1 MIFIIYNKSSIIFN
15 SYNYNFIIN
24 QMPELINE
32 KQILEGNNV
41 VEYQLKNFSLKMN
54 KAIKED
60 IKKLADLCGQSAFE
74 GLLLDYQ

>member
-1 MIFIIYNKSSIIFN
+1 
-15 SYNYNFIIN
+15 
-24 QMPELINE
+24 MPELINE

>member
-1 MIFIIYNKSSIIFN
+1 
-15 SYNYNFIIN
+15 
-24 QMPELINE
+24 MPELINE

-60 IKKLADLCGQSAFE
+60 IKKLADLCGESAFE
-74 GLLLDYQ
+74 GLLLDYQWCSKCKSVWYCSKGIPGLIFNVF